1 VETAKQLDP
10 AWVEGVSCVGVTAG
24 ASAPEVLVTEVVE
37 RLQQISGGDFSVDSL
52 PLVDEGVTFQL
63 PASLR

>member
-1 VETAKQLDP
+1 M
-10 AWVEGVSCVGVTAG
+10 
-24 ASAPEVLVTEVVE
+24 TEVVE
-37 RLQQISGGDFSVDSL
+37 RLEQLSGGDFSVDSL